1 MTVATDEALTRSA
14 ARARSVG
21 ATRNRLADGAISR
34 SDAVEEV
41 LSAVQR
47 TAGLH
52 AYVALD
58 EEGARA
64 EAARQ
69 DRDDDR
75 RALSGIAIG
84 VKDLIVADGFDTRA
98 GSASWSAGP
107 VREADIVT
115 RVREAGAIVLGK
127 QATHE
132 FGYGMNSP
140 QTRNPRDPLLYAG
153 GSTVGGAVSVAV
165 GSSRAAIGTDGG
177 GSIRKPAAIN
187 GLVGFKPTFGLVPTA
202 GLVPGVSV
210 CDHPGWIT
218 VDVPDSLLLLQ
229 VITGQAP
236 LPSRSDLRGVR
247 LGRVGYFFRDL
258 AAEVEADV
266 AAALQ
271 RLRQRGA
278 EIVDLEIPELSEAAA
293 AHGAIVSAA
302 AFRAHAGV
310 PDDVRAGYDPG
321 TAEFLAGAAQVGRAE
336 EAAALAARARVR
348 AAVDDAFTA
357 HGLDAMVSPT
367 LALGPI
373 PLSEFDPGTHL
384 PQYCRL
390 TMPLNL
396 TGHPAVSVPCGT
408 DEQPVGLQLIGP
420 MWADA
425 ELLQLAALVDA

>member
-21 ATRNRLADGAISR
+21 ATRSRLADGGISR

-41 LSAVQR
+41 LSAAHR
-47 TAGLH
+47 TAGLR

-69 DRDDDR
+69 DHDDDR
-75 RALSGIAIG
+75 RALSGIALG

-98 GSASWSAGP
+98 GSATWSAGP
-107 VREADIVT
+107 AREADIVT

-127 QATHE
+127 QTTHE

-140 QTRNPRDPLLYAG
+140 ETRNPRDSLLYAG
-153 GSTVGGAVSVAV
+153 GSTIGGAVSVAV

-187 GLVGFKPTFGLVPTA
+187 GLVGFKPTFGLVPTV

-229 VITGQAP
+229 VITGQAALSARP
-236 LPSRSDLRGVR
+236 DLQGVR
-247 LGRVGYFFRDL
+247 LGRVGYFFREL
-258 AAEVEADV
+258 AADV
-266 AAALQ
+266 AADVEAALQ
-271 RLRQRGA
+271 RLQRRGA
-278 EIVDLEIPELSEAAA
+278 EIVDLEIPELSDAAA

-302 AFRAHAGV
+302 AIRAHAGV

-321 TAEFLAGAAQVGRAE
+321 TAEFLAGAARVGPEE
-336 EAAALAARARVR
+336 EAAALAVRGRIR

-357 HGLDAMVSPT
+357 HDLEALVSPT

-373 PLSEFDPGTHL
+373 PLSEFDPAIHL

-390 TMPLNL
+390 TMPFNL

-408 DEQPVGLQLIGP
+408 DERPVGLQLIGP